1 MLARLG
7 SQARE
12 IMLQALNAERDEN
25 FRSFGNYNAFRRKV
39 GEFESFC
46 SIIEGYLKEVVSE
59 RREELE
65 ERFYSLWQM
74 IFRPTLKALGAFFAR
89 MSKDGVLPLGCRDIL
104 STELRALE
112 AMRTALLAPRFAA
125 SADKATLDEIAAL
138 EGTIRALMDQATS
151 LPDFSTPPAD
161 DAPDAAQPDIAPAAG
176 RTSPVALRSDDSA
189 QVRAVRE
196 IPGPARRSSPQRG
209 IRTLCRDGQPGPR
222 RDRAQIRGQ
231 SRRRRGTPLAPPDR
245 QRLAVAPARQRQ
257 GAAPDPRP
265 GARRV
270 ATSLRRC
277 RDRSGCRI
285 CIPAATGSP
294 ACRAASTDRRRFR

>member
-1 MLARLG
+1 MTNPAPLAKRPRIAGDRRRLRGGNAELEMLAQLG

-12 IMLQALNAERDEN
+12 IMLLALNAERDEN

-46 SIIEGYLKEVVSE
+46 SIIEGNLKEVVSE

-104 STELRALE
+104 TAELRALD
-112 AMRTALLAPRFAA
+112 AMRTTLLAPRFAA

-138 EGTIRALMDQATS
+138 ESAIRALTDQATS
-151 LPDFSTPPAD
+151 LPDFSAPPVE
-161 DAPDAAQPDIAPAAG
+161 DAPGAPEDVAPASG
-176 RTSPVALRSDDSA
+176 RTSHAPARSDDSA

-196 IPGPARRSSPQRG
+196 FRALLDSHRRNAGFAPYVETDSRALEEIERKFTANPADAAALLWLRQIGSAWLSR
-209 IRTLCRDGQPGPR
+209 LRDN
-222 RDRAQIRGQ
+222 DKE
-231 SRRRRGTPLAPPDR
+231 
-245 QRLAVAPARQRQ
+245 
-257 GAAPDPRP
+257 
-265 GARRV
+265 
-270 ATSLRRC
+270 LRRIL
-277 RDRSGCRI
+277 G
-285 CIPAATGSP
+285 PV
-294 ACRAASTDRRRFR
+294 RAA